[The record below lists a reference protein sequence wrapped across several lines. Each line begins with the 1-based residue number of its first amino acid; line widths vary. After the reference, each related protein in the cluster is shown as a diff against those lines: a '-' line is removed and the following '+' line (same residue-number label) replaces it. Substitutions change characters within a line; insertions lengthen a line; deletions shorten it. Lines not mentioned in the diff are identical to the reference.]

1 MAGDARVASPAV
13 PSSKSTGPVVLTAFA
28 ILTDGLVYAAYL
40 FIVAIGLTLIFGVMK
55 ILNVTHGSFYAFG
68 AYGAATAVGIY
79 ANSGIPA
86 ALGFLFMVALAMAIG
101 LVIGVVLERG
111 ILRLVYGRDE
121 VVVVLVTY
129 ATFLILEDVI
139 VLIWGPRSYS
149 AWQPMVAAGNV
160 EVGNLIL
167 SNYDILLVV
176 IAAGLAAL
184 SYWALRF
191 TRYGRLLTA
200 VIFDRETAAAFGVNV
215 TLVYSA
221 TFVIGAMLGAL
232 GGAVM
237 APKISVTLGIGVEVI
252 VLAFAVVAIG
262 GMGSIEGALIGA
274 LIVGICR
281 AAAVHLVPQVELF
294 VIYAVMALVLAV
306 RPYGLFVRA
315 QPRKI

>member
-1 MAGDARVASPAV
+1 
-13 PSSKSTGPVVLTAFA
+13 VLLTLSA

-79 ANSGIPA
+79 ANSDLPA

-101 LVIGVVLERG
+101 VVMGLVLERG

-129 ATFLILEDVI
+129 AVFLILEDVI
-139 VLIWGPRSYS
+139 VLIWGPRSY
-149 AWQPMVAAGNV
+149 AAYQPMVAAGNIELGELV
-160 EVGNLIL
+160 L
-167 SNYDILLVV
+167 SNYDIVLVA
-176 IAAGLAAL
+176 IAAALAGIA
-184 SYWALRF
+184 YWALKF
-191 TRYGRLLTA
+191 TRYGRLLTT
-200 VIFDRETAAAFGVNV
+200 VIFDRETAAAFGINV
-215 TLVYSA
+215 TLVYTV

-237 APKISVTLGIGVEVI
+237 APKISITLGIGVEVI

-274 LIVGICR
+274 LVVGICR
-281 AAAVHLVPQVELF
+281 AAAVHLVPQLELF
-294 VIYAVMALVLAV
+294 VIYGVMALVLVV

>member
-1 MAGDARVASPAV
+1 
-13 PSSKSTGPVVLTAFA
+13 VLLTLSA

-79 ANSGIPA
+79 ANSDLPA
-86 ALGFLFMVALAMAIG
+86 ALGFLFMIALAMAIG
-101 LVIGVVLERG
+101 LVMGLVLERG

-129 ATFLILEDVI
+129 AVFLILEDVI
-139 VLIWGPRSYS
+139 VLIWGPRSY
-149 AWQPMVAAGNV
+149 AAYQPMVAAGNIELGELV
-160 EVGNLIL
+160 L
-167 SNYDILLVV
+167 SNYDIVLVA
-176 IAAGLAAL
+176 IAAALAGIA
-184 SYWALRF
+184 YWSLKF
-191 TRYGRLLTA
+191 TRYGRLLTT
-200 VIFDRETAAAFGVNV
+200 VIFDRETAAAFGINV
-215 TLVYSA
+215 TLVYTV

-237 APKISVTLGIGVEVI
+237 APKMSITLGIGVEVI

-274 LIVGICR
+274 LVVGICR
-281 AAAVHLVPQVELF
+281 AASVHLVPQLELF
-294 VIYAVMALVLAV
+294 VIYGVMALVLVV

>member
-1 MAGDARVASPAV
+1 VL
-13 PSSKSTGPVVLTAFA
+13 LTAFA

-79 ANSGIPA
+79 TNGDWPA
-86 ALGFLFMVALAMAIG
+86 ALGFLFMIALAMAIG
-101 LVIGVVLERG
+101 LVMGLVLERG

-129 ATFLILEDVI
+129 AVFLILEDVI
-139 VLIWGPRSYS
+139 VLVWGPQSKGAY
-149 AWQPMVAAGNV
+149 QPMISAGNIEIGSLV
-160 EVGNLIL
+160 L
-167 SNYDILLVV
+167 SNYDIILV
-176 IAAGLAAL
+176 ALAAL
-184 SYWALRF
+184 LAIAAAGTLKF
-191 TRYGRLLTA
+191 TRYGRLLTT
-200 VIFDRETAAAFGVNV
+200 VIFDRETAAAFGINV
-215 TLVYSA
+215 TLVYTV

-237 APKISVTLGIGVEVI
+237 APKIAVTLGIGVEVI

-281 AAAVHLVPQVELF
+281 AAAVHLFPQVELF
-294 VIYAVMALVLAV
+294 VIYGVMALVLV
-306 RPYGLFVRA
+306 MRPYGLFVRA

>member
-1 MAGDARVASPAV
+1 M
-13 PSSKSTGPVVLTAFA
+13 LTAAA

-40 FIVAIGLTLIFGVMK
+40 FIVAVGLTLIFGVMK

-79 ANSGIPA
+79 SNGDWPA
-86 ALGFLFMVALAMAIG
+86 ALGFLFMIALAMAIG
-101 LVIGVVLERG
+101 LVMGLILERG
-111 ILRLVYGRDE
+111 LLRLVYGKDE
-121 VVVVLVTY
+121 VVIVLVTY

-139 VLIWGPRSYS
+139 VLIWGAQSYP
-149 AWQPMVAAGNV
+149 AYQPMISAGNIEIGDLV
-160 EVGNLIL
+160 L
-167 SNYDILLVV
+167 SNYDIVLVA
-176 IAAGLAAL
+176 IAALVAAL
-184 SYWALRF
+184 AYWSLKF
-191 TRYGRLLTA
+191 TRYGRLLTT
-200 VIFDRETAAAFGVNV
+200 VIYDRETAAAFGINV
-215 TLVYSA
+215 TLVYTV
-221 TFVIGAMLGAL
+221 TFLIGAALGAL

-281 AAAVHLVPQVELF
+281 AAAVHLVPQIELF
-294 VIYAVMALVLAV
+294 VIYGVMALVLVA

>member
-1 MAGDARVASPAV
+1 
-13 PSSKSTGPVVLTAFA
+13 VLLTLSA

-79 ANSGIPA
+79 ANSDLPA
-86 ALGFLFMVALAMAIG
+86 ALGFLFMIALAMAIG
-101 LVIGVVLERG
+101 LVMGLVLERG

-129 ATFLILEDVI
+129 AVFLILEDVI
-139 VLIWGPRSYS
+139 VLIWGPRSY
-149 AWQPMVAAGNV
+149 AAYQPMVAAGNIELGELV
-160 EVGNLIL
+160 L
-167 SNYDILLVV
+167 SNYDIVLVA
-176 IAAGLAAL
+176 IAAALAGIA
-184 SYWALRF
+184 YWALKF
-191 TRYGRLLTA
+191 SRYGRLLTT
-200 VIFDRETAAAFGVNV
+200 VIFDRETAAAFGINV
-215 TLVYSA
+215 TLVYTV

-237 APKISVTLGIGVEVI
+237 APKMSITLGIGVEVI

-274 LIVGICR
+274 LVVGICR
-281 AAAVHLVPQVELF
+281 AAAVHLVPQLELF
-294 VIYAVMALVLAV
+294 VIYGVMALVLVV

>member
-1 MAGDARVASPAV
+1 ML
-13 PSSKSTGPVVLTAFA
+13 LTLSA

-79 ANSGIPA
+79 ANSDLPA
-86 ALGFLFMVALAMAIG
+86 ALGFLFMIALAMAIG
-101 LVIGVVLERG
+101 LVMGLVLERG

-129 ATFLILEDVI
+129 AVFLILEDVI
-139 VLIWGPRSYS
+139 VLIWGPRSY
-149 AWQPMVAAGNV
+149 AAYQPMVAAGNIELGELV
-160 EVGNLIL
+160 L
-167 SNYDILLVV
+167 SNYDIVLVA
-176 IAAGLAAL
+176 IAAALAAIA
-184 SYWALRF
+184 YWALKF
-191 TRYGRLLTA
+191 TRYGRLLTT
-200 VIFDRETAAAFGVNV
+200 VIFDRETAAAFGINV
-215 TLVYSA
+215 TLVYTV

-237 APKISVTLGIGVEVI
+237 APKMSITLGIGVEVI

-274 LIVGICR
+274 LVVGICR
-281 AAAVHLVPQVELF
+281 AASVHLVPQLELF
-294 VIYAVMALVLAV
+294 VIYGVMALVLVV

>member
-1 MAGDARVASPAV
+1 M
-13 PSSKSTGPVVLTAFA
+13 LTAFA

-79 ANSGIPA
+79 ANSGWPA
-86 ALGFLFMVALAMAIG
+86 AIGFLLMVAFAMAIG
-101 LVIGVVLERG
+101 MVLGVILERG
-111 ILRLVYGRDE
+111 LLRLVYGRDE
-121 VVVVLVTY
+121 VIAVLVTY
-129 ATFLILEDVI
+129 AAFLILEDVI
-139 VLIWGPRSYS
+139 ILIWGPGSYG

-160 EVGNLIL
+160 SVGPLIL
-167 SNYDILLVV
+167 SNYDIILVA
-176 IAAGLAAL
+176 IAAGLAVL
-184 SYWALRF
+184 TYWALNF
-191 TRYGRLLTA
+191 TRYGRLLTV

-215 TLVYSA
+215 TVIYTV
-221 TFVIGAMLGAL
+221 TFIIGAMLGAL

-262 GMGSIEGALIGA
+262 GMGSVEGALIGA

-281 AAAVHLVPQVELF
+281 AAAVHLAPQIELF
-294 VIYAVMALVLAV
+294 VIYGVMALVLVV

>member
-1 MAGDARVASPAV
+1 ML
-13 PSSKSTGPVVLTAFA
+13 LTAFA

-79 ANSGIPA
+79 TNGDWPA
-86 ALGFLFMVALAMAIG
+86 AAGFLFMILLGMAIG
-101 LVIGVVLERG
+101 MVMGIVLERG

-129 ATFLILEDVI
+129 AVFLILEDVI
-139 VLIWGPRSYS
+139 VLIWGSQSYG
-149 AWQPMVAAGNV
+149 AYQPMVSAGNT
-160 EVGNLIL
+160 EIGDLIL
-167 SNYDILLVV
+167 SNYDMILVA
-176 IAAGLAAL
+176 IAALLAAGAWWTL
-184 SYWALRF
+184 KF
-191 TRYGRLLTA
+191 TRYGRLLTT
-200 VIFDRETAAAFGVNV
+200 VIFDRETAAAFGINV
-215 TLVYSA
+215 TLVYTV

-237 APKISVTLGIGVEVI
+237 APKIAVTLGIGVEVI

-281 AAAVHLVPQVELF
+281 AAAVHLVPQIELF
-294 VIYAVMALVLAV
+294 VIYGVMALVLVV

>member
-1 MAGDARVASPAV
+1 M
-13 PSSKSTGPVVLTAFA
+13 LTAFA

-55 ILNVTHGSFYAFG
+55 ILNVAHGSFYAFG

-79 ANSGIPA
+79 ANSGLPA
-86 ALGFLFMVALAMAIG
+86 ALGFLFMIALAMAIG
-101 LVIGVVLERG
+101 LVMGIVLERG
-111 ILRLVYGRDE
+111 VLRLVYGKDE
-121 VVVVLVTY
+121 VVIVLVTY
-129 ATFLILEDVI
+129 AVFLILEDVI
-139 VLIWGPRSYS
+139 VLIWGARSYS
-149 AWQPMVAAGNV
+149 AWQPMVAAGNI
-160 EVGNLIL
+160 EVGELIL
-167 SNYDILLVV
+167 SNYDIILVG
-176 IAAGLAAL
+176 IAALLAVLA
-184 SYWALRF
+184 YWSLKF
-191 TRYGRLLTA
+191 TRYGRLLTT

-215 TLVYSA
+215 TVVYTV
-221 TFVIGAMLGAL
+221 TFIIGAMLGAL

-262 GMGSIEGALIGA
+262 GMGSIEGALVGA

-281 AAAVHLVPQVELF
+281 AAAVHLAPQIELF
-294 VIYAVMALVLAV
+294 VIYGVMALVLVV

>member
-1 MAGDARVASPAV
+1 
-13 PSSKSTGPVVLTAFA
+13 VLLTLSA

-68 AYGAATAVGIY
+68 AYGAATAVGVY
-79 ANSGIPA
+79 ANSDLPA
-86 ALGFLFMVALAMAIG
+86 ALGFLFMITLAMAIG
-101 LVIGVVLERG
+101 VVMGLVLERG

-129 ATFLILEDVI
+129 AVFLILEDVI
-139 VLIWGPRSYS
+139 VLIWGPRSY
-149 AWQPMVAAGNV
+149 AAYQPMVAAGNIELGELV
-160 EVGNLIL
+160 L
-167 SNYDILLVV
+167 SNYDIVLVA
-176 IAAGLAAL
+176 IAAALAGIA
-184 SYWALRF
+184 YWALKF
-191 TRYGRLLTA
+191 TRYGRLLTT
-200 VIFDRETAAAFGVNV
+200 VIFDRETAAAFGINV
-215 TLVYSA
+215 TLVYTV

-237 APKISVTLGIGVEVI
+237 APKISITLGIGVEVI

-274 LIVGICR
+274 LVVGIYR
-281 AAAVHLVPQVELF
+281 AAAVNLVPHLELF
-294 VIYAVMALVLAV
+294 VIYGVMALVLVV

>member
-1 MAGDARVASPAV
+1 M
-13 PSSKSTGPVVLTAFA
+13 
-28 ILTDGLVYAAYL
+28 TDGLVYAAYL

-79 ANSGIPA
+79 ANSDLPA
-86 ALGFLFMVALAMAIG
+86 ALGFLFMIALAMAIG
-101 LVIGVVLERG
+101 VVMGLVLERG

-129 ATFLILEDVI
+129 AVFLILEDVI
-139 VLIWGPRSYS
+139 VLIWGPRSY
-149 AWQPMVAAGNV
+149 AAYQPMVAAGNIELGELV
-160 EVGNLIL
+160 L
-167 SNYDILLVV
+167 SNYDIVLVA
-176 IAAGLAAL
+176 IAAALAGIA
-184 SYWALRF
+184 YWALKF
-191 TRYGRLLTA
+191 TRYGRLLTT
-200 VIFDRETAAAFGVNV
+200 VIFDRETAAAFGINV
-215 TLVYSA
+215 TLVYTV

-237 APKISVTLGIGVEVI
+237 APKISITLGIGVEVI

-274 LIVGICR
+274 LVVGICR
-281 AAAVHLVPQVELF
+281 AAAVHLVPQLELF
-294 VIYAVMALVLAV
+294 VIYGVMALVLVV

>member
-1 MAGDARVASPAV
+1 M
-13 PSSKSTGPVVLTAFA
+13 LTAFA

-79 ANSGIPA
+79 ANAGLPA
-86 ALGFLFMVALAMAIG
+86 AVGFLLMVVFAMAIG
-101 LVIGVVLERG
+101 MVLGAILERG
-111 ILRLVYGRDE
+111 LLRLVYGRDE
-121 VVVVLVTY
+121 VIAVLVTY
-129 ATFLILEDVI
+129 AAFLILEDVI
-139 VLIWGPRSYS
+139 ILIWGPGSYS

-160 EVGNLIL
+160 SVGPLIL
-167 SNYDILLVV
+167 SNYDIILVA
-176 IAAGLAAL
+176 IAAGLAMLA
-184 SYWALRF
+184 YWALNF
-191 TRYGRLLTA
+191 TRYGRLLTV
-200 VIFDRETAAAFGVNV
+200 VIFDRETAAAFGINV
-215 TLVYSA
+215 TAIYTV

-262 GMGSIEGALIGA
+262 GMGSVEGALIGA

-281 AAAVHLVPQVELF
+281 AAAVHLAPQIELF
-294 VIYAVMALVLAV
+294 VIYGVMALVLVV

>member
-1 MAGDARVASPAV
+1 M
-13 PSSKSTGPVVLTAFA
+13 LTAFA

-79 ANSGIPA
+79 ANSGWPA
-86 ALGFLFMVALAMAIG
+86 AIGFLLMVAFAMAIG
-101 LVIGVVLERG
+101 MVLGVILERG
-111 ILRLVYGRDE
+111 LLRLVYGRDE
-121 VVVVLVTY
+121 VIAVLVTY
-129 ATFLILEDVI
+129 AAFLILEDVI
-139 VLIWGPRSYS
+139 ILIWGPGSYG

-160 EVGNLIL
+160 SVGPLIL
-167 SNYDILLVV
+167 SNYDIILVA
-176 IAAGLAAL
+176 IAAGLAVL
-184 SYWALRF
+184 TYWALNF
-191 TRYGRLLTA
+191 TRYGRLLTV
-200 VIFDRETAAAFGVNV
+200 VIFDRETAAAFGINV
-215 TLVYSA
+215 TVIYTV
-221 TFVIGAMLGAL
+221 TFIIGAMLGAL

-262 GMGSIEGALIGA
+262 GMGSVEGALIGA

-281 AAAVHLVPQVELF
+281 AAAVHLAPQIELF
-294 VIYAVMALVLAV
+294 VIYGVMALVLVV